1 VGCLSDTFALR
12 KQFTQVNY
20 FEVARKP
27 NIEQV
32 HAAIAQLTRLTEL
45 FEQRREQLAE
55 RAGLS
60 VGQWSLLEEISTE
73 QFMPSMFAKSEDRSR
88 AAVSKVIRQLLDR
101 GLIQVAISAADGRQR
116 EYALTADGRATLD
129 RLRAERERA
138 IEAIWTRLDGDALQQ
153 FTAFSEDL
161 IGRIERY
168 AKE

>member
-1 VGCLSDTFALR
+1 MA
-12 KQFTQVNY
+12 KK
-20 FEVARKP
+20 ARLTV
-27 NIEQV
+27 V

-45 FEQRREQLAE
+45 FEQRREQLAV

-73 QFMPSMFAKSEDRSR
+73 QFMPSMFAKTEDRSR

-101 GLIQVAISAADGRQR
+101 GLIRVAISAADGRQR
-116 EYALTADGRATLD
+116 DYALTDEGRATLE

-138 IEAIWTRLDGDALQQ
+138 IEAIWLKIDPEILEQ
-153 FTAFSEDL
+153 FNAFSSDL
-161 IGRIERY
+161 IGRIDRY

>member
-1 VGCLSDTFALR
+1 MA
-12 KQFTQVNY
+12 KQ
-20 FEVARKP
+20 P
-27 NIEQV
+27 SIGQV

-45 FEQRREQLAE
+45 FEQRKEQLAE
-55 RAGLS
+55 HVGLT

-88 AAVSKVIRQLLDR
+88 AAVSKVLRQLLDR

-116 EYALTADGRATLD
+116 DYAVTADGRAILD
-129 RLRAERERA
+129 RLRGERERA
-138 IEAIWTRLDGDALQQ
+138 IEEIWTRLDPGALEQ
-153 FTAFSEDL
+153 FTAFSRDL